1 MRLAD
6 RVSIITGAGSGVGR
20 ATALLFAREGAKV
33 VAAGRTLSKVEETA
47 SMVAE
52 QGGEC
57 LAVRCDVASSED
69 VQAMIRAAVERFG
82 GLHVIV
88 NNAGVGYSAEFAD
101 PPLSMQDVLNTP
113 DEDCHAVMDILLT
126 SVFLTSK
133 YGIPAMLESGGGAIV
148 NVSSGG
154 GVTGMWDAHTYS
166 AAKAGMNNLTRSLAR
181 AALRRAG
188 RTHQLRRARRDQ
200 HADDRPPARAAAGG
214 RGRRRGRAGAA
225 ATRAGAHRR
234 ARGDRLSDP
243 LARLRRS
250 VVRERRRA
258 LDRRGA
264 TA

>member
-57 LAVRCDVASSED
+57 LAVHCDVASSED
-69 VQAMIRAAVERFG
+69 VQAMIRATVERFG
-82 GLHVIV
+82 ALHVIV

-113 DEDCHAVMDILLT
+113 EEDWHTVMDILLT

-133 YGIPAMLESGGGAIV
+133 YGIPAMFESGGGAIV

-154 GVTGMWDAHTYS
+154 GVRGMWDAHTYS
-166 AAKAGMNNLTRSLAR
+166 AAKAGMNNLTRSLA
-181 AALRRAG
+181 LRYGGQGVRVNCVAPG
-188 RTHQLRRARRDQ
+188 GINTPMIAPRLAQRQ
-200 HADDRPPARAAAGG
+200 ADGDGGAPAPEQQ
-214 RGRRRGRAGAA
+214 RRGLGRIAEPEEIAYPILWLASDEASFVNGAV
-225 ATRAGAHRR
+225 
-234 ARGDRLSDP
+234 LSVDGG
-243 LARLRRS
+243 S
-250 VVRERRRA
+250 
-258 LDRRGA
+258 